1 MINDIQSVMWKES
14 KSLFRRRASRSNLL
28 RIILAPG
35 LLAFV
40 FPITWGPDWVT
51 DFPALII
58 AFIAPAVLVGVLIPD
73 SFAGER
79 ERHTLGT
86 LLATRLPDQAIL
98 LGKMLPPVLV
108 GWGSGLLFTLLSL
121 VIVNIAN
128 GDGSLLL
135 YTPTITFGILSLS
148 FLSSTVMAAG
158 GVLTSLR
165 SETVQDAAQKLM
177 TFVLVP
183 AVLAQVLPL
192 LFSEQV
198 GALIGGVDGQQVLVI
213 MVVFLALID
222 AALWVL
228 AFVSFQRS
236 KMYLD

>member
-1 MINDIQSVMWKES
+1 MIKDIQSVMWKES

-35 LLAFV
+35 LLSAV
-40 FPITWGPDWVT
+40 FPISWGPDWVE
-51 DFPALII
+51 DFPALVI

-86 LLATRLPDQAIL
+86 LLASRLPDQAIL
-98 LGKMLPPVLV
+98 LGKMIPPILM
-108 GWGSGLLFTLLSL
+108 GWSSGLLFTLLSL
-121 VIVNIAN
+121 VVVNIVH
-128 GDGSLLL
+128 GDSGLLFF
-135 YTPTITFGILSLS
+135 TPTITFGILALS
-148 FLSSTVMAAG
+148 FLSSTMMAGG

-177 TFVLVP
+177 TFILVP
-183 AVLAQVLPL
+183 AVLVQVIPL
-192 LFSEQV
+192 LFQEQV
-198 GALIGGVDGQQVLVI
+198 GTLISGVDGQQFLLISVVVLAV
-213 MVVFLALID
+213 ID
-222 AALWVL
+222 ALLFVL
-228 AFVSFQRS
+228 AFVRFQRS

>member
-1 MINDIQSVMWKES
+1 
-14 KSLFRRRASRSNLL
+14 
-28 RIILAPG
+28 
-35 LLAFV
+35 
-40 FPITWGPDWVT
+40 
-51 DFPALII
+51 LII

-86 LLATRLPDQAIL
+86 LLASRLPDQAIL
-98 LGKMLPPVLV
+98 LGKMIPPILM
-108 GWGSGLLFTLLSL
+108 GWASGLLFNLLSL
-121 VIVNIAN
+121 IIVNIAH
-128 GDGSLLL
+128 GDGGLLF
-135 YTPTITFGILSLS
+135 YTPTIAFGILALS

-183 AVLAQVLPL
+183 AVLVQVVPL
-192 LFSEQV
+192 LFKEQV
-198 GALIGGVDGQQVLVI
+198 FALIGGVDGQQALKISVVILV
-213 MVVFLALID
+213 VID
-222 AALWVL
+222 ATLFVL
-228 AFVSFQRS
+228 AFTRFRRS